1 MKKIALELYDIRHRF
16 EESSWCL
23 EISSLSIRSNHIF
36 GIVGPNGSGKSTL
49 LRIAAGVII
58 PVSGN
63 VVFGQINL
71 RKLKRKEMARHIGYL
86 PQELHSE
93 YDISVEELVGLG
105 RFPYLTGLG
114 SFKTTDSDAVYQA
127 IKTTELEA
135 FRSRR
140 LSQLSG
146 GERKRAFLASVI
158 AQEPEILLLDEPTS
172 ALDVHYQVQF
182 FRLLKGM
189 SLKGMGI
196 GIVTHDINMASL
208 FCDEIMILQAGKC
221 LAQGRPEKILTLS
234 NLNIAYGEDII
245 LGRHPEVNL
254 PTVMPRIIRG
264 NDG

>member
-1 MKKIALELYDIRHRF
+1 MKKIALKLYDIHHRF
-16 EESSWCL
+16 EESSWRL
-23 EISSLSIRSNHIF
+23 EISALNFKSHQIF
-36 GIVGPNGSGKSTL
+36 GIVGPNGSGKSSL

-63 VVFGQINL
+63 IEFGQINL
-71 RKLKRKEMARHIGYL
+71 RKLKRKEIARHVGYL

-93 YDISVEELVGLG
+93 YDITVEALISLG
-105 RFPYLTGLG
+105 RFPHLSGLG
-114 SFKTTDSDAVYQA
+114 SFKATDRDAVHQA

-146 GERKRAFLASVI
+146 GERKRAFLASVLS
-158 AQEPEILLLDEPTS
+158 QEPEILLLDEPTS

-182 FRLLKGM
+182 FRLLKDM

-208 FCDEIMILQAGKC
+208 FCDEIMILSEGKC
-221 LAQGRPEKILTLS
+221 LAQGRPEKVLTLP
-234 NLNIAYGEDII
+234 NLQVAYGEDII
-245 LGRHPEVNL
+245 LGRHPEVSL
-254 PTVMPRIIRG
+254 PTVMPRIARG
-264 NDG
+264 DGG